1 MKLYPTAKGRGV
13 HLYARNPEKSYAF
26 ESIGRV
32 IFWDRYQKVIE
43 IAGVMYTLTMHD
55 SSSCDEAK

>member
-13 HLYARNPEKSYAF
+13 YLYARNPEKSYAF

-32 IFWDRYQKVIE
+32 VFWGSRVKTIK
-43 IAGVMYTLTMHD
+43 IAGVMYTL
-55 SSSCDEAK
+55 EVKE